1 MSKCKITIW
10 DRAFDLS
17 VVYECYAGEEVLESQ
32 REAFAM
38 LEDNEKEVADSLA
51 AVKKYVQKTG
61 ADQLKDDGIE
71 NIFKYVMP
79 KSIFVPHTKKH
90 RIAAIMCNYK
100 FDMEHGIA
108 VVFENGKLK
117 KGGNTGYC
125 PVIGN

>member
-32 REAFAM
+32 KEAF
-38 LEDNEKEVADSLA
+38 
-51 AVKKYVQKTG
+51 
-61 ADQLKDDGIE
+61 E

-117 KGGNTGYC
+117 KVGTQDI
-125 PVIGN
+125 VL